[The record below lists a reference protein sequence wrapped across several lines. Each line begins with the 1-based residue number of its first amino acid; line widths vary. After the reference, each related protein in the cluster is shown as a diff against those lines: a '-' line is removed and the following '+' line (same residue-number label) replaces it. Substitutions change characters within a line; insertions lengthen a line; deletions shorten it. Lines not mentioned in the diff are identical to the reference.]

1 STPASANAMPNAD
14 LTKQVPD
21 PSSESD
27 LNPELASNLTSLYKP
42 SSTAA
47 NAYEGA
53 AASMPQLSSFIPSR
67 LRKVG
72 AFLAGLGSGHPA
84 GMWGGQPVGYV
95 GNPDA
100 AMKTS
105 QDALLAPY
113 DTAVMAKENE
123 LKPLQAA
130 ANMEMEQ
137 NNQAR
142 MSAALGVRTNQ
153 GQQRIDQGQ
162 QRIDLTEQ
170 ANAIRQKF
178 YHDRGS
184 SIQHDANG
192 NAVMLFS
199 DGTHQVLNGIMSP
212 MQVKQVEAQRNYD
225 LQLRNEV
232 AVAKQKGNVDLA
244 NRMAELQKQYE
255 NTLGIFNAE
264 EPVKIAGQQT
274 VKQTPGPA
282 TESTSTTAVTDASGN
297 PVGTRTTTTKKT
309 PVSSPKT
316 GGPINMIGP
325 DGNTYAINPEN
336 VSKALASGYRI
347 GGK

>member
-1 STPASANAMPNAD
+1 MPISNILQFLQNANAFAPQNVSTPASANAMPNAD

-72 AFLAGLGSGHPA
+72 AFLAGLGTGRPA
-84 GMWGGQPVGYV
+84 GMWGGEPVGYI
-95 GNPDA
+95 GKPDA
-100 AMKTS
+100 ALKTT

-142 MSAALGVRTNQ
+142 MAAALGVRTEQ
-153 GQQRIDQGQ
+153 GQQRLDQGQ
-162 QRIDLTEQ
+162 QRLEETKR
-170 ANAIRQKF
+170 ANDIRQK
-178 YHDRGS
+178 YYQDRGS
-184 SIQHDANG
+184 RIETDPNG
-192 NAVMLFS
+192 NAVMVFS
-199 DGTHQVLNGIMSP
+199 DGTSQ
-212 MQVKQVEAQRNYD
+212 
-225 LQLRNEV
+225 
-232 AVAKQKGNVDLA
+232 
-244 NRMAELQKQYE
+244 
-255 NTLGIFNAE
+255 
-264 EPVKIAGQQT
+264 
-274 VKQTPGPA
+274 
-282 TESTSTTAVTDASGN
+282 
-297 PVGTRTTTTKKT
+297 
-309 PVSSPKT
+309 
-316 GGPINMIGP
+316 
-325 DGNTYAINPEN
+325 
-336 VSKALASGYRI
+336 
-347 GGK
+347 